1 MRRVKRTAITVKPKQ
16 PYIEWANG
24 LEEGGV
30 KLGEDFTPELN
41 VYLVEDIADAI
52 LDIEAIV
59 APHYEAIF
67 EEELVAWHRRASDWP
82 QRRDLATFLAW
93 FEVEIHSIVLDLAGG
108 WLCKERYVSDRL

>member
-30 KLGEDFTPELN
+30 KLGEEYTPELN

-52 LDIEAIV
+52 LVWWTKTHIRSGGERIATV
-59 APHYEAIF
+59 LSVRLAPKQRF
-67 EEELVAWHRRASDWP
+67 SD
-82 QRRDLATFLAW
+82 
-93 FEVEIHSIVLDLAGG
+93 S
-108 WLCKERYVSDRL
+108 